1 MSTQGTGIGRSGAG
15 RSTVASVTPQTSVL
29 PDTYRRQPGPGGRP
43 AVADVLPRLR
53 VWHRLEGTVANSAAT
68 TSDALCIVTCQREV
82 RVRLADES
90 DPGQGASDGSAL
102 QGAAAYRLLLEFG
115 AGLKSLIPGETNVF
129 GQIRAAWRSFEEQ
142 QPRGRL
148 RELAPLIDALFRDI
162 RDIRTRFLQGIGGQS
177 YATLTRRLLA
187 PRADARVLVLGFG
200 ELGRSMPAKFTQNA
214 LGIFNRS
221 VVQPDPPG
229 VSAVFTTG
237 EEQAAADWASHVI
250 VCLPRDAELD
260 ARWVAVLRDR
270 ALRGSLTTV
279 HLGCRRA
286 QRGLWDAL
294 PNLFDLDDLF
304 DLQRAQEERRTDQLR
319 RAREACHAL
328 AERAVSST
336 LL

>member
-1 MSTQGTGIGRSGAG
+1 
-15 RSTVASVTPQTSVL
+15 VTLQTSVL
-29 PDTYRRQPGPGGRP
+29 PDTYRRQPGPSGRP
-43 AVADVLPRLR
+43 TVADVLPRLR
-53 VWHRLEGTVANSAAT
+53 VWHRLEGTGVDSAAA

-82 RVRLADES
+82 RIHLADES
-90 DPGQGASDGSAL
+90 DPDDGSAL
-102 QGAAAYRLLLEFG
+102 HGAAAYRLLLEFG

-129 GQIRAAWRSFEEQ
+129 GQIRAAWRSFEEE

-148 RELAPLIDALFRDI
+148 RELAPLINALFRDI
-162 RDIRTRFLQGIGGQS
+162 RDIRTRFLQGVGGQS

-200 ELGRSMPAKFTQNA
+200 ELGRSMPAKFTQNS

-221 VVQPDPPG
+221 AVQAPPPG
-229 VSAVFTTG
+229 VSALFSPG

-270 ALRGSLTTV
+270 ALRGSLMTV

-286 QRGLWDAL
+286 QRGLWNTL

-319 RAREACHAL
+319 RARDACHAL
-328 AERAVSST
+328 AARAVSPA